1 MGFFGFFGK
10 NTPTE
15 KQIAKQVT
23 HLKEQYAKPEYRQMA
38 MDKLLEWGTR
48 ECLVGLLNRF
58 KVVVQSPHWD
68 EEEKRWLV
76 GEMAKRGDMAK
87 DVLREFVMAE
97 NEVTYAFEAL
107 SKLCSK
113 TELVQILRAALQA
126 RSPEDHRSA
135 MSKMELIAALEEHD
149 LENLEDLSNLLLPY
163 LDDHHDDVKCMTLDV
178 ITRKKASLAYS
189 KIIQILSDDSHSA
202 RVLRHTASKVNELGI
217 ELPEGLK
224 LAPEVAED
232 FELKSGKLVAHT

>member
-1 MGFFGFFGK
+1 MGFFGFFGN

-76 GEMAKRGDMAK
+76 NEMAKRGELAK
-87 DVLREFVMAE
+87 DVLREFVMNE
-97 NEVTYAFEAL
+97 NEVTYAIESL

-113 TELVQILRAALQA
+113 TELVQILRTALQA
-126 RSPEDHRSA
+126 RSPEDYRSS
-135 MSKMELIAALEEHD
+135 MSKMELIAALEDHD
-149 LENLEDLSNLLLPY
+149 PTDLSDLILPY
-163 LDDHHDDVKCMTLDV
+163 LEDHHDDVKCMTLDV
-178 ITRKKASLAYS
+178 LTRKKSSPAYS
-189 KIIQILSDDSHSA
+189 KITSMLSDDSHSA
-202 RVLRHTASKVNELGI
+202 RVLRHTASKVNDLNL
-217 ELPEGLK
+217 ELPEGTN

-232 FELKSGKLVAHT
+232 FELKSGKLVARA

>member
-76 GEMAKRGDMAK
+76 TEMAKRGDLAK

-97 NEVTYAFEAL
+97 NEVTYAIESL

-135 MSKMELIAALEEHD
+135 MSKMELIAALEDHD
-149 LENLEDLSNLLLPY
+149 PADLSDLLLPY
-163 LDDHHDDVKCMTLDV
+163 LEDHHDDVKCITLDV
-178 ITRKKASLAYS
+178 LTRKKANQAYS
-189 KIIQILSDDSHSA
+189 KIINMLSDDSHSA
-202 RVLRHTASKVNELGI
+202 RVLRHTASKVNELGL

-232 FELKSGKLVAHT
+232 FDLKSGKLVART

>member
-1 MGFFGFFGK
+1 MGFFGLFGK

-76 GEMAKRGDMAK
+76 DQLAKRGDLAK
-87 DVLREFVMAE
+87 DVLREFVMNE
-97 NEVTYAFEAL
+97 NEVTYAIVAL
-107 SKLCSK
+107 SRFC
-113 TELVQILRAALQA
+113 TQAELIEILRAALLA
-126 RSPEDHRSA
+126 RSPEDHRSSE
-135 MSKMELIAALEEHD
+135 SKMELIAALEEH
-149 LENLEDLSNLLLPY
+149 EPADLSDLLIAY

-178 ITRKKASLAYS
+178 LTKKQAQQAYP
-189 KIIQILSDDSHSA
+189 KIISMLADDLHSA
-202 RVLRHTASKVNELGI
+202 RVLRHTASKVYELGLTI
-217 ELPEGLK
+217 PEDLK
-224 LAPEVAED
+224 LAPEVEED
-232 FELKSGKLVAHT
+232 FELKTGKLVARR